1 MNIDDKKQ
9 YIYDKINNLEFNT
22 IYIRDYIINS
32 NIKYTENNNG
42 IFVNLNTIYDN
53 DINNIY
59 DIILNKINYNNMIID
74 NEYQINTEI
83 FNNSKIE
90 IIKKKYDSFDDL
102 NFTEIELEIIKLSQ
116 NK

>member
-1 MNIDDKKQ
+1 MDTDSKKQ
-9 YIYDKINNLEFNT
+9 YIYDKINNLEINS
-22 IYIRDYIINS
+22 IYIRDYIVNS
-32 NIKYTENNNG
+32 NIKYTENSNG
-42 IFVNLNTIYDN
+42 IFVNLNTINDD

-74 NEYQINTEI
+74 NEYKINKEVLNI
-83 FNNSKIE
+83 NKRE
-90 IIKKKYDSFDDL
+90 IIKKNDNFDNL